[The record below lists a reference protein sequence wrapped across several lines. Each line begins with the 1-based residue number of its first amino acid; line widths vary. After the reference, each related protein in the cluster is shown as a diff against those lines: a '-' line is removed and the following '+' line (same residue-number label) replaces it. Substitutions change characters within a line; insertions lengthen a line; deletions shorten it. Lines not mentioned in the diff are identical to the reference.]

1 MNIYNNK
8 LLSDLND
15 INDIRNQINDY
26 IDDFKFKELENDIL
40 TTYDYTLKA
49 KKIRNSINE
58 LNEDLSSKYL
68 LDNLFNNWLLMASL
82 YIVDNEYVLNSKLKI
97 SLDKIEEI
105 LIKEKNKEDSIIN
118 NLKSEEKNKKN
129 KLWEEQSD
137 KFLNEISSIN
147 EDFK

>member
-1 MNIYNNK
+1 
-8 LLSDLND
+8 
-15 INDIRNQINDY
+15 
-26 IDDFKFKELENDIL
+26 
-40 TTYDYTLKA
+40 
-49 KKIRNSINE
+49 
-58 LNEDLSSKYL
+58 
-68 LDNLFNNWLLMASL
+68 MASL
-82 YIVDNEYVLNSKLKI
+82 YMVDNDYILNSKLKI

>member
-1 MNIYNNK
+1 
-8 LLSDLND
+8 
-15 INDIRNQINDY
+15 
-26 IDDFKFKELENDIL
+26 
-40 TTYDYTLKA
+40 
-49 KKIRNSINE
+49 
-58 LNEDLSSKYL
+58 
-68 LDNLFNNWLLMASL
+68 MASL
-82 YIVDNEYVLNSKLKI
+82 YMVDNDYILNSKLKI

-118 NLKSEEKNKKN
+118 SLKSEEKNKKN